1 MVNAQSITI
10 KTTTI
15 IDGKGQVL
23 RNKEIVVENGKIAR
37 IDAASHKPDID
48 LSGLT
53 VTPGWIDTHAHP
65 GWYFDKDGRYDPG
78 GRNSKTTPQEG
89 ALLDRLLTK
98 LQAGA
103 SRLEQDSQ
111 SPPAAVNS

>member
-1 MVNAQSITI
+1 M
-10 KTTTI
+10 
-15 IDGKGQVL
+15 L

-37 IDAASHKPDID
+37 IDAAVGKPDID

-53 VTPGWIDTHAHP
+53 VTAGWIDTHTHP

-89 ALLDRLLTK
+89 AF
-98 LQAGA
+98 AY
-103 SRLEQDSQ
+103 
-111 SPPAAVNS
+111 